1 MLAPTADRVVRFG
14 VFELDLKN
22 RSLHR
27 HGIQLKLQDQ
37 PYQILALLLEHAGEI
52 VPREDIRRKLWP
64 TDTFVDFNNSVNAAV
79 NRLREVLDDSADNP
93 RFIETVPR
101 RGYRFIAPVKG
112 PEAIAVALEQKSV
125 VADANG
131 PQAGKRS
138 PRWTRLAVG
147 AVIMLVIATVAF
159 LVRQRLRNDDFAPEI
174 RSLVVLPLQNISED
188 PSQEYFASGMTEEL
202 TTQLAQIPKLRVISR
217 TSALRYVGMKK
228 PASEIAKELNVDAIL
243 EGAVMRSGQR
253 VRISAQLIYAPADR
267 HVWAQTYDRDL
278 RDVLRLQEE
287 ISGTIARQ
295 VRITLQNRTAS
306 QIQAH
311 SMNPE
316 AFDLYLQAR
325 YHSNYLTREETD
337 KAITLLERAVKIDPS
352 FAPGFSELARAY
364 RQKAFYFSAEPN
376 LLQERAFVTVEKAIS
391 LDPNL
396 ADAHLARG
404 FLLWSHY
411 QHFAH
416 EAAIQEYRRALDLN
430 PNLDEAHGQL
440 GNVFMH
446 IGLLSRA
453 VDELQK
459 AVTLNPQN
467 SLARFHLAVAEQYSG
482 NYSEA
487 LKGFERTKDFAN
499 PSLWTF
505 EKASTLYRMGRVAEA
520 ASLVNAYLAAPL
532 KDDDGGLIASMN
544 AVLLAARNQP
554 REAEHYIDVARTNR
568 PRALIHFHHTAYN
581 VATAYALLGRPGE
594 AVSWM
599 EKAAADGLPCYPLF
613 ESDRS
618 FDRIASDPRFKRFMT
633 NLREEWQRHD
643 RTL

>member
-520 ASLVNAYLAAPL
+520 ASLT
-532 KDDDGGLIASMN
+532 LIS
-544 AVLLAARNQP
+544 LHR
-554 REAEHYIDVARTNR
+554 
-568 PRALIHFHHTAYN
+568 
-581 VATAYALLGRPGE
+581 
-594 AVSWM
+594 
-599 EKAAADGLPCYPLF
+599 
-613 ESDRS
+613 
-618 FDRIASDPRFKRFMT
+618 
-633 NLREEWQRHD
+633 
-643 RTL
+643 